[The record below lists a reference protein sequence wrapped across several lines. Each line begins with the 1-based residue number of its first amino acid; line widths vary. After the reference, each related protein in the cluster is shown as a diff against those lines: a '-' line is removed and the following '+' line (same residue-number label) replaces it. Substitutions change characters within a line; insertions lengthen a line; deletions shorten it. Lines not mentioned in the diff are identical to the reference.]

1 MVNTEIRLIIFFTAK
16 DGEVLHNQQK
26 QHCHLTVAQNMISV
40 LQNSDLKWK
49 KVGKI
54 TRPFRYDLN
63 LIPHGYTVEVIN
75 ILKGLDLIEYLKNHK
90 WRFVQETVIKTIPNK
105 MKCKKV
111 KWLSEKTLQI
121 AEKEEKQKAK
131 EKRKDIPILMQ
142 SSKE

>member
-1 MVNTEIRLIIFFTAK
+1 MITQWKWQIDSEITSDRVPEELWM
-16 DGEVLHNQQK
+16 EV
-26 QHCHLTVAQNMISV
+26 CDI
-40 LQNSDLKWK
+40 
-49 KVGKI
+49 
-54 TRPFRYDLN
+54 
-63 LIPHGYTVEVIN
+63 
-75 ILKGLDLIEYLKNHK
+75 
-90 WRFVQETVIKTIPNK
+90 VQEMVIKTIPNK